1 MVDKKSDKSST
12 NTSESPLP
20 AADPA
25 PLGLTGLAVATL
37 VLGLVDLGLTPGAEK
52 TLMIPWAIF
61 LGATA
66 QLVAGIIDYKRKN
79 IFGGTAFTLY
89 AMLWYSVALTLYI
102 PIFTGVGYDMTH
114 YAFGLLG
121 FLIFSFILTIASLMT
136 NKVLVIILIFIDLAI
151 GTLILNILTGLS
163 TVFVGTFLI
172 CLSASSFYGA
182 AAVLIN
188 TMAGRTVLPLG
199 TPIWAPAE
207 PKS

>member
-1 MVDKKSDKSST
+1 MVEKKS
-12 NTSESPLP
+12 SESDKEINNPPLP

-25 PLGLTGLAVATL
+25 PLGLIGLAVATL
-37 VLGLVDLGLTPGAEK
+37 VLGLTDLGLASSTNK
-52 TLMIPWAIF
+52 SLMIPWAIF

-66 QLVAGIIDYKRKN
+66 QLIAGIIDFKRKN

-102 PIFTGVGYDMTH
+102 PAFTGVGYDMTH
-114 YAFGLLG
+114 YAFGLIG
-121 FLIFSFILTIASLMT
+121 FLIFSSIMTMASLMT

-151 GTLILNILTGLS
+151 GMLILNILTGLS

-182 AAVLIN
+182 GATLLN
-188 TMAGRTVLPLG
+188 TMAGRIVLPLG
-199 TPIWAPAE
+199 KPIWTPTK
-207 PKS
+207 PKT